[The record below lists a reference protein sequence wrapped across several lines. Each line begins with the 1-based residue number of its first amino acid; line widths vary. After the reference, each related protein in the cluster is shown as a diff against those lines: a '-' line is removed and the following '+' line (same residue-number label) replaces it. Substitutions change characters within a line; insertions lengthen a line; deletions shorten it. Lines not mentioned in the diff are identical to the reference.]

1 VKQELIDAILSHSMA
16 LVAQL
21 ATTGGGRVPLG
32 HVADQV
38 FLSLTEELQR
48 QGLTKKVIADMLG
61 MSLRTYHRRMHEVRE
76 RRELPRTTWEAV
88 LELIRSVDAISG
100 QAVQQRLLHCDVE
113 LISGALNDLTRTGL
127 VLRSGWGDS
136 AVYRLPAGSG
146 SLEPESEIRV
156 AG

>member
-1 VKQELIDAILSHSMA
+1 VKQELIDAILNHSMA

-32 HVADQV
+32 HVADHV
-38 FLSLTEELQR
+38 FLTLTEELKR

-61 MSLRTYHRRMHEVRE
+61 MSLRTYHRRVHETRE
-76 RRELPRTTWEAV
+76 RRELPRTTWQAV

-100 QAVQQRLLHCDVE
+100 QAVQQRLLHCDME

-127 VLRSGWGDS
+127 ILRSGWGDS
-136 AVYRLPAGSG
+136 AVYRLSPLSG
-146 SLEPESEIRV
+146 SLEPVGEIRV